1 MQLYH
6 IVLANLKRR
15 KAKMFFVLLGL
26 MIGIATIVS
35 VYGVVETM
43 KIEMTKQVSEF
54 GVNVVIT
61 PDSGG
66 LTFSYGGITLPEIMY
81 DVNQLKTEDL
91 EQMGKLPSKDMIRV
105 VAPKLIGK
113 KSLETGQKLTIVGAD
128 LQEEFLIK
136 PWLRLENMELRSSK
150 VQQMGEEM
158 DYEVLDLSREAI
170 ESLKVSNKE
179 IIIGAELA
187 KNLAITQG
195 DTLTIED
202 TSFKVYAVLL
212 ESGTEQDQ
220 QVFMNLAAAQDL
232 LGRPNEITVIEMAVD
247 YFLGKEELLLA
258 EISEKLPHANVS
270 SLRQE
275 TLRQDE
281 MLGRLIRFGTA
292 LSAIILLIGML
303 VVALTMLSAIRERTR
318 EIGIFR
324 ALGFRKKHITQIIL
338 LEGAIVSVIG
348 GLIGFVVGMLI
359 AAYVGP
365 VLLGAKM
372 QIAWRLDLLFISV
385 TLSVI
390 IGLLS
395 SIYPAHKAANLD
407 PVQAL
412 RFI

>member
-26 MIGIATIVS
+26 IIGIATIVS
-35 VYGVVETM
+35 VYGIVETM
-43 KIEMTKQVSEF
+43 KIEMTKQVTEF

-66 LTFSYGGITLPEIMY
+66 LSFSYGGITLPEIMY
-81 DVNQLKTEDL
+81 DVNQLTTEDL
-91 EQMGKLPSKDMIRV
+91 DELNKLPSKEMIRV
-105 VAPKLIGK
+105 IAPKLIGK
-113 KSLETGQKLTIVGAD
+113 KSLETGQKITIVGAD
-128 LQEEFLIK
+128 LQEEFLVK
-136 PWLRLENMELRSSK
+136 PWLRLENMELESSK
-150 VQQMGEEM
+150 VDMGEGME
-158 DYEVLDLSREAI
+158 YEALDLSREAI
-170 ESLKVSNKE
+170 ESLQVSNE
-179 IIIGAELA
+179 EVIIGYALA
-187 KNLAITQG
+187 KNLGIMQG

-202 TSFKVYAVLL
+202 TSFKVYAILL

-220 QVFMNLAAAQDL
+220 QVLMNLTAAQDL
-232 LGRPNEITVIEMAVD
+232 LDRPNEITVIEMAVD
-247 YFLGKEELLLA
+247 YFSGKEEVLLA
-258 EISEKLPHANVS
+258 ELSEKLPHAQVS

-292 LSAIILLIGML
+292 ISAIILLIGML
-303 VVALTMLSAIRERTR
+303 VVGLTMLSAIRERTR

-359 AAYVGP
+359 ASYVGP
-365 VLLGAKM
+365 MLLGAKI
-372 QIAWRLDLLFISV
+372 QIAWRLDLLLISV
-385 TLSVI
+385 ILSVI

-407 PVQAL
+407 PTQAL